1 VSNQLGPIVGF
12 VAIYLVVPIALAR
25 LVVSATWLQIAI
37 AYGVLLLALGL
48 ISAGGRTIDEKVGW
62 MLILG
67 LFFTIP
73 GIPVLSLILRRLGV
87 AA

>member
-1 VSNQLGPIVGF
+1 VSNQLGPIAGF
-12 VAIYLVVPIALAR
+12 LAIYLVVPIALAR
-25 LVVSATWLQIAI
+25 FVVSATWLQIAI

-87 AA
+87 GA

>member
-1 VSNQLGPIVGF
+1 MSNQLGPIAGF
-12 VAIYLVVPIALAR
+12 LAIYLVVPIALAR
-25 LVVSATWLQIAI
+25 FVVSATWLQIAI
-37 AYGVLLLALGL
+37 TYGVLLLALGL

-62 MLILG
+62 MLTLG

-87 AA
+87 GA

>member
-1 VSNQLGPIVGF
+1 MSNQLGPIAGF
-12 VAIYLVVPIALAR
+12 LAIYLVVPIALAR
-25 LVVSATWLQIAI
+25 LVVSPTWLQIAI

-87 AA
+87 GA